1 VSRAYP
7 NVCLVDVQLRARA
20 EKRAL
25 VYTVANA
32 YEPLDSYVAPH
43 PRGLHDIWYI
53 AWPWSYDNANGEAMT
68 LALDEARAGR

>member
-1 VSRAYP
+1 MAPTMTLSA
-7 NVCLVDVQLRARA
+7 VQLRARA

-25 VYTVANA
+25 VLTRDGAFV
-32 YEPLDSYVAPH
+32 PLCSYSAPP
-43 PRGLHDIWYI
+43 PRGRFDLVFV